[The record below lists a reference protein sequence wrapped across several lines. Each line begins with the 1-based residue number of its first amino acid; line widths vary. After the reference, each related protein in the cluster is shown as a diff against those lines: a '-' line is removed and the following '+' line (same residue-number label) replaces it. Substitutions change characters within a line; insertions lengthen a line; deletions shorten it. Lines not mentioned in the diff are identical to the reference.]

1 MPATPLDSKNA
12 KPMPVVKVV
21 VAGDGFVGKTSLIR
35 RYTQGK
41 FQESR
46 VMTIGVDFQTLVVE
60 VYGQPI
66 KLSIWDIAG
75 QERFG
80 SFRGGFYK
88 GAQAVALVYDVTDQ
102 ISMDNLPRWQA
113 EIVKVAPEARFL
125 VVGNKIDLHRAVT
138 REQAEGWA
146 KSKHFPYI
154 ETSALNEAGVKE
166 FFHTLGRLAYSR
178 PLQGPV
184 PGLSR
189 P

>member
-1 MPATPLDSKNA
+1 MPTTTPDPKDSKS
-12 KPMPVVKVV
+12 MTTVKVV

-35 RYTQGK
+35 RSSEGMFT
-41 FQESR
+41 ESR
-46 VMTIGVDFQTLVVE
+46 VMTIGVDFHTLIVE

-80 SFRGGFYK
+80 SFRGGFYR

-102 ISMDNLPRWQA
+102 ISLDNLPRWHD
-113 EIVKVAPEARFL
+113 EIIKVTPEARFV
-125 VVGNKIDLHRAVT
+125 VVGNKLDLHRAVA

-146 KSKHFPYI
+146 QSQHYPYL
-154 ETSALNEAGVKE
+154 ETSALNEMGVKE
-166 FFHTLGRLAYSR
+166 FFDTLGRLAYSR
-178 PLQGPV
+178 PLQGPL
-184 PGLSR
+184 PGLKR